1 MLFRSLK
8 HNWRTLLL
16 LLTLITTSQ
25 GVIGDDFYILGDL
38 AGGDWTTGDKM
49 DWYSDNTDSKTWRKY
64 YIIEANQDKYFRTK
78 QTWNGGYSEKTNNGT
93 ISCSAVNWGFG
104 NYTGDNTACKFTCN
118 HGGEFVFQLD
128 NWNNINVWQQL
139 YTLTGT
145 FNNWSETDNVFGNGT
160 TCTTSVA
167 LNASTTYYFKIRAV
181 DGAYYSLNDNQMSRS
196 SNSKTLYTNN
206 NNSTIVSDVAGKY
219 TFSWDISNK
228 QVTVTYPT
236 PKIKGSWDSWT
247 EHNMTVSSATSIT
260 WTNTFSS
267 AGKYEFVIMPT
278 TGTGDYKNKNF
289 TRSSNSQTLQQNTG
303 SNATVEIDHPGSYTF
318 TWDSTTGALTIT
330 YPTPST
336 PAALYIKGPL
346 VNNGVWTDDYRQNWS
361 SMTYNKTNN
370 VYTFSFNA
378 SNACNDNCSNQ
389 SLHFCVSTGKN
400 DNGKIHWAMNNT
412 RTNWSFAGN
421 TDGNNFVAS
430 STLVNGASVPV
441 VLTITYNTS
450 TYKYDMALTAAC
462 TAPTVTTVSGAS
474 NVTSSAARLTGNISS
489 VGDCGSPV
497 VGIAYGTNS
506 SPTTLAPYSGSLST
520 GDFTVDI
527 SGLTAGTIYY
537 YRAYSKSSSSD
548 DPVYDEN
555 VYSFYTN
562 PSDLYIKG
570 PLVYD
575 SKWDPYT
582 QDNVGYSHT
591 AGTNTFVFSFNART
605 GGGGHSDYREYC
617 VSTTDGEGGK
627 IQSSMDGTTSGWS
640 FKNGSGTN
648 FVASSTIVSTDN
660 TAIDITITYN
670 NSTGKYHM
678 VLAGAC
684 SGAPT
689 INNGDIASKNWTKC
703 GNENGRELSITAS
716 GGSGTLTY
724 QWFRNT
730 TNTLTDGVA
739 DLTGATAV
747 TDMVEGGNTYSPS
760 ASDYGKFYYCCV
772 VRSGGAC
779 SANKAT
785 SVYTGEI
792 EIKQT
797 PTVKPSTITVKQYEP
812 VRLQAT
818 NSSVNWSI
826 TAYPGGAA
834 ADEYYLYDDTKSSAM
849 FKGKTGSYTI
859 TATSTGSDC
868 TSTSTITV
876 NNDDS
881 EGC

>member
-1 MLFRSLK
+1 MKHRLQTFLK
-8 HNWRTLLL
+8 HNLQWLV
-16 LLTLITTSQ
+16 LLTALLSVSQ
-25 GVIGDDFYILGDL
+25 GVWG
-38 AGGDWTTGDKM
+38 
-49 DWYSDNTDSKTWRKY
+49 
-64 YIIEANQDKYFRTK
+64 QDKIGIYNRNGSGKWEEFNFSNKKVTVEFSSVSTVYVHVIQGSETYALSNNTMSRTSH
-78 QTWNGGYSEKTNNGT
+78 TGWWLYLNNNDCGVT
-93 ISCSAVNWGFG
+93 IDVPG
-104 NYTGDNTACKFTCN
+104 NYTFERSDVTTVDNTKHVALTVSYPWVIRGNFSGSWKSYNISSGTTATITDAVAN
-118 HGGEFVFQLD
+118 SSREFKVF
-128 NWNNINVWQQL
+128 
-139 YTLTGT
+139 
-145 FNNWSETDNVFGNGT
+145 TDNVYSCQTSGCGT
-160 TCTTSVA
+160 IT
-167 LNASTTYYFKIRAV
+167 R
-181 DGAYYSLNDNQMSRS
+181 DNC
-196 SNSKTLYTNN
+196 SNWILYN
-206 NNSTIVSDVAGKY
+206 NNSGNTSINMDVSGTYIFTWSNDNNHKLSVTYPTYKLRGSWDNWSDATDFTYVSSTSWTCTKSFSVTGVYNFNIRPASGSDYKGNGKY
-219 TFSWDISNK
+219 ITRAHTSETLVPTSGDGNDVSITIDHTGSYTFNFNPSTGGL
-228 QVTVTYPT
+228 TVTYPT
-236 PKIKGSWDSWT
+236 P
-247 EHNMTVSSATSIT
+247 SA
-260 WTNTFSS
+260 
-267 AGKYEFVIMPT
+267 
-278 TGTGDYKNKNF
+278 
-289 TRSSNSQTLQQNTG
+289 
-303 SNATVEIDHPGSYTF
+303 
-318 TWDSTTGALTIT
+318 
-330 YPTPST
+330 PSG
-336 PAALYIKGPL
+336 LYIKGPL
-346 VNNGVWTDDYRQNWS
+346 VNNGAWTDNYRQNWS

-389 SLHFCVSTGKN
+389 SLHFCVSTGTDDK
-400 DNGKIHWAMNNT
+400 GKIHWAMNST
-412 RTNWSFAGN
+412 RTNWAFAGN

-430 STLVNGASVPV
+430 STLVNGTSVPV

-462 TAPTVTTVSGAS
+462 TAPTVTTVNGAS

-489 VGDCGSPV
+489 IGDCGSPV

-527 SGLTAGTIYY
+527 SGLTAGTRYY
-537 YRAYSKSSSSD
+537 YRAYSKSRSSD

-562 PSDLYIKG
+562 PSELYIKG

-605 GGGGHSDYREYC
+605 GDGGTSDSREYC
-617 VSTTDGEGGK
+617 VSTTNGEGGK

-640 FKNGSGTN
+640 FENGRGTN

-670 NSTGKYHM
+670 NSTGQYHM
-678 VLAGAC
+678 VLAAAC

-724 QWFRNT
+724 QWFRNS
-730 TNTLTDGVA
+730 LA
-739 DLTGATAV
+739 SETGATAV

-760 ASDYGKFYYCCV
+760 STDYGTYYYYCV

-779 SANKAT
+779 SSNKAT
-785 SVYTGEI
+785 SSFTGAI
-792 EIKQT
+792 TIKQT
-797 PTVKPSTITVKQYEP
+797 PTVTPAAVTVKQYEP
-812 VRLQAT
+812 VTLTAT

-826 TAYPGGAA
+826 TAHPDGAT
-834 ADEYYLYDDTKSSAM
+834 ADEYYLYDETKSTTM
-849 FKGKTGSYTI
+849 FKGKTGTGSYTI
-859 TATSTGSDC
+859 TATSTGDGSC
-868 TSTSTITV
+868 TATSSITV
-876 NNDDS
+876 EEDDN